1 MKSKYKTLVLLTMV
15 CVISISSCVF
25 LRMETTQNQLCIDTP
40 ALNEELVKTKVPTVN
55 EGKIVKIMIEALIKL
70 VPKS

>member
-25 LRMETTQNQLCIDTP
+25 LRMESTQNKLCVDTP
-40 ALNEELVKTKVPTVN
+40 VLSEEMVKAKVPTVN
-55 EGKIVKIMIEALIKL
+55 EGKMVKLMIEALIKL
-70 VPKS
+70 VPKG